1 LEEGFARYDDAKM
14 DRIAL
19 RTQFSIQASTL
30 AESYRGTVGRLRVG
44 PHDYAPDMTSPD
56 GQSTGGGVQALQHLR
71 LVPGLATM
79 PTLLVGHANQRDHA
93 AELRTWEHV
102 DAICRE
108 RYKQP
113 APIDPAQYQQF
124 LQSAEGFL
132 AACGLR
138 VTFAPTP
145 EDMVLRGVRV
155 DEEPRSPGRA
165 LFWGLASL
173 ATAIALFAAAAAFWM
188 HAISHK

>member
-1 LEEGFARYDDAKM
+1 MM
-14 DRIAL
+14 DRRAL

-30 AESYRGTVGRLRVG
+30 ADSYGTTVGRLRVG
-44 PHDYAPDMTSPD
+44 PHDYVPDMTAPD

-71 LVPGLATM
+71 LVPSLANM
-79 PTLLVGHANQRDHA
+79 PTLLVGHANQRDGA

-108 RYKQP
+108 RYKQA

-138 VTFAPTP
+138 VAFAPTP
-145 EDMVLRGVRV
+145 EEMVHRRSGLDHSPTPKSRLSLGV
-155 DEEPRSPGRA
+155 
-165 LFWGLASL
+165 
-173 ATAIALFAAAAAFWM
+173 ATAIALLIAAAAVGSLVVA
-188 HAISHK
+188 K

>member
-1 LEEGFARYDDAKM
+1 M
-14 DRIAL
+14 DRSAL

-30 AESYRGTVGRLRVG
+30 ADSYRSTVGRLRVG
-44 PHDYAPDMTSPD
+44 PHDYAPDMTAPD

-71 LVPGLATM
+71 LVPTQGNL
-79 PTLLVGHANQRDHA
+79 PTLLVGHANQRDGA

-108 RYKQP
+108 RFKQR
-113 APIDPAQYQQF
+113 APLDPAQYQQF

-138 VTFAPTP
+138 VSFAPTP
-145 EDMVLRGVRV
+145 DEMVVRRTDRDETPAPRRSLTLGVV
-155 DEEPRSPGRA
+155 TVVLLSMV
-165 LFWGLASL
+165 
-173 ATAIALFAAAAAFWM
+173 AAAIWKLFVAR
-188 HAISHK
+188 